1 MTALALGV
9 YGWFAA
15 DEPPQP
21 QQHDQKSE
29 IEAIVVKVTEDN
41 DLPPTTDLRPL
52 ALSLTQ
58 MRLPATAALQL
69 CDIAIHGVTVEHV
82 EGPGERGAFG
92 GPANI
97 VTGAAAIIYM
107 KIFELMLETT
117 GELIL
122 QSYKAA
128 LDYFAKHVGAPDMLL
143 VASRTRRRSITLRN
157 MGVCRTRC
165 SFRS

>member
-1 MTALALGV
+1 
-9 YGWFAA
+9 
-15 DEPPQP
+15 
-21 QQHDQKSE
+21 
-29 IEAIVVKVTEDN
+29 
-41 DLPPTTDLRPL
+41 
-52 ALSLTQ
+52 

-69 CDIAIHGVTVEHV
+69 CDITIHGVAVEHV

-128 LDYFAKHVGAPDMLL
+128 LDYFAKHGGAPD
-143 VASRTRRRSITLRN
+143 TRLDHELNRRDAER
-157 MGVCRTRC
+157 RQH
-165 SFRS
+165 FD

>member
-1 MTALALGV
+1 
-9 YGWFAA
+9 
-15 DEPPQP
+15 
-21 QQHDQKSE
+21 
-29 IEAIVVKVTEDN
+29 
-41 DLPPTTDLRPL
+41 
-52 ALSLTQ
+52 

-69 CDIAIHGVTVEHV
+69 YDIAIHGVAV

-128 LDYFAKHVGAPDMLL
+128 LDYFAKHVGAPDTLL
-143 VASRTRRRSITLRN
+143 VASRTRRRLITLLN
-157 MGVCRTRC
+157 MGVHRTRC
-165 SFRS
+165 SFRSRARQAQC